1 MKVNISYTVD
11 LENVPSEVYKL
22 LTSCA
27 HASANVQASLS
38 MIEVENVVDTITEM
52 KEIRE
57 QISAMGLR
65 IDDCIN
71 ILAGYLDVRSS
82 LEFQE
87 QKSSEEDNAE

>member
-1 MKVNISYTVD
+1 LKVNISYTVE

-22 LTSCA
+22 LTHCT
-27 HASANVQASLS
+27 HVSANVHADLS
-38 MIEVENVVDTITEM
+38 IIEVGNVVETITEM

-57 QISAMGLR
+57 QISTMGLR

-71 ILAGYLDVRSS
+71 ILAGYLDVKSS

-87 QKSSEEDNAE
+87 QKPSEESNVE

>member
-1 MKVNISYTVD
+1 MKVNISYTVE

-22 LTSCA
+22 LTYCV
-27 HASANVQASLS
+27 HMCANVHADLS
-38 MIEVENVVDTITEM
+38 ILEVENIVETITEM

-57 QISAMGLR
+57 QISTMGLR

-71 ILAGYLDVRSS
+71 ILAGYLDVKSS

-87 QKSSEEDNAE
+87 HKPSEENNVE

>member
-1 MKVNISYTVD
+1 MKVSISYTVD

-22 LTSCA
+22 LTYCA
-27 HASANVQASLS
+27 HVSANVHADLS
-38 MIEVENVVDTITEM
+38 VIEVENIIETIAEM

-57 QISAMGLR
+57 QISMMGLR

-87 QKSSEEDNAE
+87 QKLSEGNNAE